1 MQQIVPHRL
10 ELTWEETRIEHR
22 EEKTTAMNIR
32 IVPEKEFVIVHMEK
46 EVYQNMREEVGMIG
60 TMTEEVG
67 MIDMM
72 TEEVGMIGM
81 MTEEVGMI
89 GMMTEEVEMIGTVTE
104 EMVIIGLHD
113 LLTTQ
118 EMKDIIIT
126 DTTGIEEI
134 GLIGETHWSPI
145 NRDTMIDNKR
155 EDRESPHKTL
165 NLS

>member
-22 EEKTTAMNIR
+22 EEKTMADMNIR
-32 IVPEKEFVIVHMEK
+32 IVLGKEFVIVHMEK
-46 EVYQNMREEVGMIG
+46 EVCRNMREEVGMIG

-67 MIDMM
+67 MIGTM
-72 TEEVGMIGM
+72 TEEVGMIGT

-89 GMMTEEVEMIGTVTE
+89 GTVIE

-113 LLTTQ
+113 HLTTQ
-118 EMKDIIIT
+118 GTKDIIIT
-126 DTTGIEEI
+126 DIIGIEEK
-134 GLIGETHWSPI
+134 GLIEETHCSRI
-145 NRDTMIDNKR
+145 NRDTMIDNRR
-155 EDRESPHKTL
+155 EDKEFPRKTL

>member
-60 TMTEEVG
+60 T
-67 MIDMM
+67 
-72 TEEVGMIGM
+72 

>member
-60 TMTEEVG
+60 T
-67 MIDMM
+67 M